1 MSDLA
6 SFQLKVHGRVQGVF
20 FRDFTAR
27 RAIELCITGYVCNLP
42 DGRTVAVKAEGVREK
57 LGELLSCLKK
67 GPPGAVVEKMDIT
80 WSDYSGDYSRF
91 SIER

>member
-27 RAIELCITGYVCNLP
+27 RATELYKTGYVCNLP
-42 DGRTVAVKAEGVREK
+42 DGRTVAVKAEGERDK
-57 LGELLSCLKK
+57 LMELLGCLKE
-67 GPPGAVVEKMDIT
+67 GPSEAIVEKMDIT
-80 WSDYSGDYSRF
+80 WSDYSGNYSRF
-91 SIER
+91 SIEH

>member
-20 FRDFTAR
+20 FREFTAR
-27 RAIELCITGYVCNLP
+27 RAKELCITGYVCNMP
-42 DGRTVAVKAEGVREK
+42 DGRTVAVQADGKREK
-57 LGELLSCLKK
+57 LVDLLGCLKE

-80 WSDYSGDYSRF
+80 WSDYSGNYSRF
-91 SIER
+91 SIEH

>member
-20 FRDFTAR
+20 FRHFTVR
-27 RAIELCITGYVCNLP
+27 RATEMCITGYVCNMP
-42 DGRTVAVKAEGVREK
+42 DGRTVAVKAEGERDK
-57 LGELLSCLKK
+57 LEELLGCLKK
-67 GPPGAVVEKMDIT
+67 GPPGAVVEKIDIT
-80 WSDYSGDYSRF
+80 WSDYSGNYSRF